1 MKRIWQIG
9 WRVALCAVLL
19 LWIFHCIFVNEARIA
34 HGGDWV
40 NFSRLDQWRLG
51 WREGPP
57 ALWQTLTS
65 IHPGWFVVSLGLM
78 GSTILLGVLRWRM
91 VLRVQGLDL
100 PLSRTFEISLVAHF
114 FNSFLLGSTGGD
126 LMKAYYAARETHHR
140 KTEAVTTVFVD
151 RLIGLWAMLLFAGLM
166 MLPIPNAKLIF
177 GRDRVTMLPAL
188 LILAMLIACSVVMIL
203 AFRGGLSKH
212 WPGARARLRRLPKGE
227 HLERSL
233 DACRRFG
240 EAPHFLLRTFAIS
253 MLLNVVCVLQWQ
265 VVGRGLG
272 VSIPPL
278 TMFVVVPTVICIAA
292 LPLTPSGL
300 GAREI
305 LFVQMLDNPALATSG
320 LSLSLLAYA
329 GSLFWSLVG
338 GGVYLLL
345 KEKHHLREGELA
357 ELAERNDTSGN

>member
-1 MKRIWQIG
+1 VKKIWQIG
-9 WRVALCAVLL
+9 WRIALCAVLL
-19 LWIFHCIFVNEARIA
+19 LWIFHCIFVNEARIS
-34 HGGDWV
+34 HPGEWP
-40 NFSRLDQWRLG
+40 NLSQSDQWRLG
-51 WREGPP
+51 WNEGPP

-65 IHPGWFVVSLGLM
+65 IHPGWFLLSLVLM
-78 GSTILLGVLRWRM
+78 GSTILLGILRWRM
-91 VLRVQGLDL
+91 VLRAQGLDL
-100 PLSRTFEISLVAHF
+100 PLSRAAEISLVAHF

-166 MLPIPNAKLIF
+166 MIPNARLVF

-188 LILAMLIACSVVMIL
+188 LILGMLIACSVVMIL

-240 EAPHFLLRTFAIS
+240 QAPHFLLRTFAVS
-253 MLLNVVCVLQWQ
+253 MLLNVMCVVQWQ

-272 VSIPPL
+272 LSIPPL
-278 TMFVVVPTVICIAA
+278 TMLVVVPTVICIAA
-292 LPLTPSGL
+292 LPITPSGL
-300 GAREI
+300 GVREN

-345 KEKHHLREGELA
+345 KEKHHLHEEELA
-357 ELAERNDTSGN
+357 ARNDNSGS

>member
-1 MKRIWQIG
+1 MKKLWQIG

-34 HGGDWV
+34 HGEAWPKL
-40 NFSRLDQWRLG
+40 SRLDQWRRG
-51 WREGPP
+51 WIEGPP

-65 IHPGWFVVSLGLM
+65 IQPGWFLLSLVLM
-78 GSTILLGVLRWRM
+78 GSTILLGVFRWRM
-91 VLRVQGLDL
+91 VLRVQGIHL
-100 PLSRTFEISLVAHF
+100 PFWRTAEISLVAHF

-151 RLIGLWAMLLFAGLM
+151 RLIGLWAMLLFAGVM
-166 MLPIPNAKLIF
+166 MIPIPNARLIF

-212 WPGARARLRRLPKGE
+212 WPGARAQLRRLPKGE

-240 EAPHFLLRTFAIS
+240 QAPHFLLRTFAVS
-253 MLLNVVCVLQWQ
+253 MLLNVMCVVQWQ

-272 VSIPPL
+272 LSIPPL
-278 TMFVVVPTVICIAA
+278 AMFVVVPMVICIAA

-300 GAREI
+300 GVRDI
-305 LFVQMLDNPALATSG
+305 LFVQMLDDPVLATSG

-345 KEKHHLREGELA
+345 KEKHHL
-357 ELAERNDTSGN
+357 AERDLS